1 MATTNMDVIL
11 GVTLDQS
18 KVKKIQDTLT
28 KAFENAENKAQ
39 KTLVNNAQN
48 SFDSIVKNLG
58 SGKTNVL
65 NYNKEL
71 EKIYNQNKSMQESI
85 LNGSFKFDDFEK
97 FYKYI
102 ISLGKEIS
110 TLEEIFQGINSNDIA
125 NLSKENL
132 NEIRN
137 IVRNTTDLYHK
148 AVSDTKRSLTQDVQ
162 DNIKH
167 KFEGLTNVYDG
178 RMGNIAKSY
187 GGGGHPGASG
197 FSTSGTLPF
206 KF

>member
-48 SFDSIVKNLG
+48 SFDGIVKNLG

-71 EKIYNQNKSMQESI
+71 EKIYNQNKLMQESI
-85 LNGSFKFDDFEK
+85 LNGSFKFADFEK

-102 ISLGKEIS
+102 ISLGNEIS
-110 TLEEIFQGINSNDIA
+110 TLEEIFQGINSSDIA

-137 IVRNTTDLYHK
+137 MVKNTTDLYHK
-148 AVSDTKRSLTQDVQ
+148 AVSDTKRSLTQSVQ

-167 KFEGLTNVYDG
+167 KFERLTNVYDG
-178 RMGNIAKSY
+178 RMENITKSY
-187 GGGGHPGASG
+187 GGEETYQKMMSVD
-197 FSTSGTLPF
+197 SE
-206 KF
+206 K

>member
-48 SFDSIVKNLG
+48 SFDGIVKNLG
-58 SGKTNVL
+58 HGKTNVL

-71 EKIYNQNKSMQESI
+71 ENIYNQNKSMQESI

-148 AVSDTKRSLTQDVQ
+148 AVSDTKRSLTQSVQ
-162 DNIKH
+162 DNIEN
-167 KFEGLTNVYDG
+167 KFRGLTNVYDG
-178 RMGNIAKSY
+178 RMGNIAKPY
-187 GGGGHPGASG
+187 GGEETYQKMMGVDSE
-197 FSTSGTLPF
+197 
-206 KF
+206 K

>member
-48 SFDSIVKNLG
+48 SFDGIVKNLG
-58 SGKTNVL
+58 HGKTNVL

-71 EKIYNQNKSMQESI
+71 ENIYNQNKSMQESI

-148 AVSDTKRSLTQDVQ
+148 AVSDTKRSLTQSVQ
-162 DNIKH
+162 DNIAH

-187 GGGGHPGASG
+187 GGEETYQKMMGVDSA
-197 FSTSGTLPF
+197 
-206 KF
+206 K

>member
-187 GGGGHPGASG
+187 GGDETYQKMMSG
-197 FSTSGTLPF
+197 DSA
-206 KF
+206 K